1 MEKENILSEL
11 RKNIQEDKFIKIVF
25 SDRQNGEFNKI
36 IIKSLSL
43 KNGKNIQI
51 ESFKDNKAFH
61 KNIELDHFQE
71 IEDIL
76 KGYMENF
83 KQILLQIENLDISFI
98 KKKESFTKKINKNNL
113 IKNYIE
119 HNKKKQY
126 ILNEGDKIDF
136 LIELGL
142 MSTEGKILKSS
153 YNKFRQ
159 INKYLEFID
168 DVIEELKS
176 KKLIDNHI
184 NVLDFGCG
192 KSYLTFALY
201 YYLKHYRK
209 DLSFS
214 IVGLDLKKDVI
225 EFCNKLAQKLNYEN
239 LEFLNGNIK
248 DYDRAKEVDLV
259 FSLHACNNATDYSLE
274 KALSLNAKA
283 ILAVPCCHHEFFEK
297 IQKNKNSEFYNTL
310 KIMVD
315 NGVVL
320 DKFATLATDSFRSS
334 EFYNTLKIMVDNGVV
349 LDKFATLATDSFR
362 SLALELCGYKTKMI
376 EFIDMEHTPKNILI
390 KAIKSKPSNLK
401 EKLKEYN
408 KLKEFLGI
416 QPLLEELTKKY
427 FLIDTNTEIPYN

>member
-61 KNIELDHFQE
+61 KNIELDNFQE

-98 KKKESFTKKINKNNL
+98 KKKESFTKKENKNNL

-192 KSYLTFALY
+192 KSYLTFAL
-201 YYLKHYRK
+201 
-209 DLSFS
+209 
-214 IVGLDLKKDVI
+214 
-225 EFCNKLAQKLNYEN
+225 
-239 LEFLNGNIK
+239 
-248 DYDRAKEVDLV
+248 
-259 FSLHACNNATDYSLE
+259 
-274 KALSLNAKA
+274 
-283 ILAVPCCHHEFFEK
+283 
-297 IQKNKNSEFYNTL
+297 
-310 KIMVD
+310 
-315 NGVVL
+315 
-320 DKFATLATDSFRSS
+320 
-334 EFYNTLKIMVDNGVV
+334 
-349 LDKFATLATDSFR
+349 
-362 SLALELCGYKTKMI
+362 
-376 EFIDMEHTPKNILI
+376 
-390 KAIKSKPSNLK
+390 
-401 EKLKEYN
+401 
-408 KLKEFLGI
+408 
-416 QPLLEELTKKY
+416 
-427 FLIDTNTEIPYN
+427 

>member
-1 MEKENILSEL
+1 MK
-11 RKNIQEDKFIKIVF
+11 KNIQEDKLIKIVF
-25 SDRQNGEFNKI
+25 SDRQSEDFNKV
-36 IIKSLSL
+36 IIKPIIL
-43 KNGKNIQI
+43 KSTRNIQI

-61 KNIELDHFQE
+61 KNIDLNNLQEL
-71 IEDIL
+71 EDSL
-76 KGYMENF
+76 KEYIDNF
-83 KQILLQIENLDISFI
+83 KQILLQIEGSDISFI
-98 KKKESFTKKINKNNL
+98 RKKESFSKKEKESNL
-113 IKNYIE
+113 IKTSNE

-142 MSTEGKILKSS
+142 MSVEGKILKSS
-153 YNKFRQ
+153 FNKFKQ

-168 DVIEELKS
+168 DVIEELKA
-176 KKLIDNHI
+176 KKLITNHI

-201 YYLKHYRK
+201 YYLKNYRK
-209 DLSFS
+209 DLTFS

-225 EFCNKLAQKLNYEN
+225 AFCNKLAKKLNYEN

-248 DYDRAKEVDLV
+248 DYDKSKEVDLV

-274 KALSLNAKA
+274 KALSLDAKA

-310 KIMVD
+310 KIM
-315 NGVVL
+315 
-320 DKFATLATDSFRSS
+320 A
-334 EFYNTLKIMVDNGVV
+334 DNGVV

-362 SLALELCGYKTKMI
+362 SLSLELCGYKTKMI

-390 KAIKSKPSNLK
+390 KAIKSKSSNLK
-401 EKLKEYN
+401 EKLVEYN

-416 QPLLEELTKKY
+416 KPLLEDLIKKY

>member
-1 MEKENILSEL
+1 MEKENILFESI
-11 RKNIQEDKFIKIVF
+11 KNIQEDKLIKIVF
-25 SDRQNGEFNKI
+25 SDRKSGDFKKV
-36 IIKSLSL
+36 IIKPIIL
-43 KNGKNIQI
+43 KSVKNIQI

-61 KNIELDHFQE
+61 KNIDLNNLKEL
-71 IEDIL
+71 EDNL
-76 KGYMENF
+76 KEYIDNF
-83 KQILLQIENLDISFI
+83 KQILLQIEGSDISFI
-98 KKKESFTKKINKNNL
+98 RKKENFSRKEKESNL
-113 IKNYIE
+113 IKTSNE

-142 MSTEGKILKSS
+142 MSIEGKILKSS
-153 YNKFRQ
+153 YNKFKQ

-168 DVIEELKS
+168 DVIEELKV
-176 KKLIDNHI
+176 KKLITDHI

-201 YYLKHYRK
+201 YYLKNYRE
-209 DLSFS
+209 DLTFS

-225 EFCNKLAQKLNYEN
+225 EFCNKLDKLAKKLNYEN

-248 DYDRAKEVDLV
+248 DYDKSKEVDLV

-274 KALSLNAKA
+274 KALSLDAKA

-310 KIMVD
+310 KIM
-315 NGVVL
+315 
-320 DKFATLATDSFRSS
+320 A
-334 EFYNTLKIMVDNGVV
+334 DNGVV

-362 SLALELCGYKTKMI
+362 SLSLELCGYKTKMI

-390 KAIKSKPSNLK
+390 RAIKSKSSNLK
-401 EKLKEYN
+401 EKLVEYN

-416 QPLLEELTKKY
+416 KPLLEDLIKKY

>member
-36 IIKSLSL
+36 IMKPIFL
-43 KNGKNIQI
+43 KTCKNIQI

-61 KNIELDHFQE
+61 KNIKLNNFQE
-71 IEDIL
+71 IENVL
-76 KGYMENF
+76 KEYIENF
-83 KQILLQIENLDISFI
+83 KQILLQVENFDVSFI
-98 KKKESFTKKINKNNL
+98 RKKESFIKRENKNNL
-113 IKNYIE
+113 IKNSNE

-142 MSTEGKILKSS
+142 MSAEGKILKSS
-153 YNKFRQ
+153 YNKFKQ

-184 NVLDFGCG
+184 NILDFGCG

-248 DYDRAKEVDLV
+248 DYDKSKEVDLV

-274 KALSLNAKA
+274 KALSLSAKA

-297 IQKNKNSEFYNTL
+297 IQKSKNSDFYNTL
-310 KIMVD
+310 KIM
-315 NGVVL
+315 L
-320 DKFATLATDSFRSS
+320 
-334 EFYNTLKIMVDNGVV
+334 DNGVV

-362 SLALELCGYKTKMI
+362 SLTLELCGYKTKMI
-376 EFIDMEHTPKNILI
+376 EFIDTEHTPKNILI
-390 KAIKSKPSNLK
+390 RAIKSKSSNLR

-408 KLKEFLGI
+408 RLKEFLGI
-416 QPLLEELTKKY
+416 QPLLEDLTKKY

>member
-1 MEKENILSEL
+1 MEKENILFEL
-11 RKNIQEDKFIKIVF
+11 KKNIQEDKLIKIVF
-25 SDRQNGEFNKI
+25 SNKQSGDFNKV
-36 IIKSLSL
+36 IIKPIIL
-43 KNGKNIQI
+43 KSTRNIQI

-61 KNIELDHFQE
+61 KNVDLNNLPELE
-71 IEDIL
+71 NIL
-76 KGYMENF
+76 KEYIENF
-83 KQILLQIENLDISFI
+83 KQILLQIEGSDISFI
-98 KKKESFTKKINKNNL
+98 RKKESFSRKEKQSNL
-113 IKNYIE
+113 VKTSNE

-142 MSTEGKILKSS
+142 MSVEGKILKSS
-153 YNKFRQ
+153 FNKFKQ

-168 DVIEELKS
+168 DVIEELKA
-176 KKLIDNHI
+176 KKLITNHI

-201 YYLKHYRK
+201 YYLKNYRK
-209 DLSFS
+209 DLTFS

-225 EFCNKLAQKLNYEN
+225 EFCNKLAKKLNYEN

-248 DYDRAKEVDLV
+248 DYDKSKEVDLV

-274 KALSLNAKA
+274 KALSLDAKA

-310 KIMVD
+310 KIM
-315 NGVVL
+315 
-320 DKFATLATDSFRSS
+320 A
-334 EFYNTLKIMVDNGVV
+334 DNGVV

-362 SLALELCGYKTKMI
+362 SLSLELCGYKTKMI

-390 KAIKSKPSNLK
+390 KAIKSKSSNLK
-401 EKLKEYN
+401 EKLVEYN

-416 QPLLEELTKKY
+416 KPLLEDLIKKY

>member
-1 MEKENILSEL
+1 MEKENVLFEL
-11 RKNIQEDKFIKIVF
+11 IKNIQEDKLIKIVF
-25 SDRQNGEFNKI
+25 SDRQSGDFNKV
-36 IIKSLSL
+36 IIKPIIL
-43 KNGKNIQI
+43 KSTKNIQI

-61 KNIELDHFQE
+61 KNIDLNNLQEL
-71 IEDIL
+71 EDSL
-76 KGYMENF
+76 KEYIDNF
-83 KQILLQIENLDISFI
+83 KQILLQIEGSDISFI
-98 KKKESFTKKINKNNL
+98 RKKESFSRKEKESNL
-113 IKNYIE
+113 IKTSNE

-142 MSTEGKILKSS
+142 MSVEGKILKSS
-153 YNKFRQ
+153 FNKFKQ

-168 DVIEELKS
+168 DVIEELKA
-176 KKLIDNHI
+176 KKLITNHI

-201 YYLKHYRK
+201 YYLKNYRK
-209 DLSFS
+209 DLTFS

-225 EFCNKLAQKLNYEN
+225 EFCNKLAKKLNYEN

-248 DYDRAKEVDLV
+248 DYDKSKEVDLV

-274 KALSLNAKA
+274 KALSLDAKA

-310 KIMVD
+310 KIM
-315 NGVVL
+315 
-320 DKFATLATDSFRSS
+320 A
-334 EFYNTLKIMVDNGVV
+334 DNGVV

-362 SLALELCGYKTKMI
+362 SLSLELCGYKTKMI

-390 KAIKSKPSNLK
+390 KAIKSKSSNLK
-401 EKLKEYN
+401 EKLVEYN

-416 QPLLEELTKKY
+416 KPLLEDLIKKY

>member
-1 MEKENILSEL
+1 MEKENVLFEL
-11 RKNIQEDKFIKIVF
+11 KKNIQEDKLIKIVF
-25 SDRQNGEFNKI
+25 SDRQSGDFNKV
-36 IIKSLSL
+36 IIKPIIL
-43 KNGKNIQI
+43 KSTKNIQI

-61 KNIELDHFQE
+61 KNIDLNNLKEL
-71 IEDIL
+71 EDNL
-76 KGYMENF
+76 KEYIDNF
-83 KQILLQIENLDISFI
+83 KQILLQIEGSDISFI
-98 KKKESFTKKINKNNL
+98 RKKENFSRKEKESNL
-113 IKNYIE
+113 IKTSNE

-142 MSTEGKILKSS
+142 MSIEGKILKSS
-153 YNKFRQ
+153 YNKFKQ

-168 DVIEELKS
+168 DVIEELKV
-176 KKLIDNHI
+176 KKLITDHI

-201 YYLKHYRK
+201 YYLKNYRK
-209 DLSFS
+209 DLTFS

-225 EFCNKLAQKLNYEN
+225 AFCNKLAKKLNYEN

-248 DYDRAKEVDLV
+248 DYDKSKEVDLV

-274 KALSLNAKA
+274 KALSLDAKA

-310 KIMVD
+310 KIM
-315 NGVVL
+315 
-320 DKFATLATDSFRSS
+320 A
-334 EFYNTLKIMVDNGVV
+334 DNGVV

-362 SLALELCGYKTKMI
+362 SLSLELCGYKTKMI

-390 KAIKSKPSNLK
+390 KAIKSKSSNLK
-401 EKLKEYN
+401 EKLTEYN

-416 QPLLEELTKKY
+416 KPLLEDLIKKY
-427 FLIDTNTEIPYN
+427 FSIDTNTEIPYN

>member
-1 MEKENILSEL
+1 MEKENVLFEL
-11 RKNIQEDKFIKIVF
+11 KKNIQEDKLIKIVF
-25 SDRQNGEFNKI
+25 SDRQSGDFNKV
-36 IIKSLSL
+36 IIKPIIL
-43 KNGKNIQI
+43 KSTKNIQI

-61 KNIELDHFQE
+61 KNIDLNNLKEL
-71 IEDIL
+71 EDNL
-76 KGYMENF
+76 KEYIDNF
-83 KQILLQIENLDISFI
+83 KQILLQIEGSDISFI
-98 KKKESFTKKINKNNL
+98 RKKENFSRKEKESNL
-113 IKNYIE
+113 IKTSNE

-142 MSTEGKILKSS
+142 MSIEGKILKSS
-153 YNKFRQ
+153 YNKFKQ

-168 DVIEELKS
+168 DVIEELKA
-176 KKLIDNHI
+176 KKLITDHI

-201 YYLKHYRK
+201 YYLKNYRK
-209 DLSFS
+209 DLTFS

-225 EFCNKLAQKLNYEN
+225 EFCNKLAKKLNYEN

-248 DYDRAKEVDLV
+248 DYDKSKEVDLV

-274 KALSLNAKA
+274 KALSLDAKA

-310 KIMVD
+310 KIM
-315 NGVVL
+315 
-320 DKFATLATDSFRSS
+320 A
-334 EFYNTLKIMVDNGVV
+334 DNGVV

-362 SLALELCGYKTKMI
+362 SLSLELCGYKTKMI

-390 KAIKSKPSNLK
+390 KAIKSKSSNLK
-401 EKLKEYN
+401 EKLVEYN

-416 QPLLEELTKKY
+416 KPLLEDLIKKY

>member
-1 MEKENILSEL
+1 MEKENVLFEL
-11 RKNIQEDKFIKIVF
+11 KKNIQEDKLIKIVF
-25 SDRQNGEFNKI
+25 SDRKSGDFNKV
-36 IIKSLSL
+36 IIKPIIL
-43 KNGKNIQI
+43 KSTKNIQI

-61 KNIELDHFQE
+61 KNIDLNNLQEL
-71 IEDIL
+71 EDSL
-76 KGYMENF
+76 KEYIDNF
-83 KQILLQIENLDISFI
+83 KQILLQIEGSDISFI
-98 KKKESFTKKINKNNL
+98 RKKESFSRKEKESNL
-113 IKNYIE
+113 IKTSNE

-142 MSTEGKILKSS
+142 MSVEGKILKSS
-153 YNKFRQ
+153 FNKFKQ

-168 DVIEELKS
+168 DVIKELKA
-176 KKLIDNHI
+176 KKLITSHI

-201 YYLKHYRK
+201 YYLK
-209 DLSFS
+209 DLTFS

-225 EFCNKLAQKLNYEN
+225 EFCNKLAKKLNYEN

-248 DYDRAKEVDLV
+248 DYDKSKEVDLV

-274 KALSLNAKA
+274 KALSLDAKA

-310 KIMVD
+310 KIM
-315 NGVVL
+315 
-320 DKFATLATDSFRSS
+320 A
-334 EFYNTLKIMVDNGVV
+334 DNGVV

-362 SLALELCGYKTKMI
+362 SLSLELCGYKTKMI

-390 KAIKSKPSNLK
+390 KAIKSKSSNLK
-401 EKLKEYN
+401 EKLVEYN

-416 QPLLEELTKKY
+416 KPLLEDLIKKY

>member
-1 MEKENILSEL
+1 MEKENILFESI
-11 RKNIQEDKFIKIVF
+11 KNIQEDKLIKIVF
-25 SDRQNGEFNKI
+25 SDRKSGDFNKV
-36 IIKSLSL
+36 IIKPIIL
-43 KNGKNIQI
+43 KSVKNIQI

-61 KNIELDHFQE
+61 KNIDLNNLKEL
-71 IEDIL
+71 EDNL
-76 KGYMENF
+76 KEYIDNF
-83 KQILLQIENLDISFI
+83 KQILLQIEGSDISFI
-98 KKKESFTKKINKNNL
+98 RKKENFSRKEKESNL
-113 IKNYIE
+113 IKTSNE

-142 MSTEGKILKSS
+142 MSVEGKILKSS
-153 YNKFRQ
+153 YNKFKQ

-168 DVIEELKS
+168 DVIEELKA
-176 KKLIDNHI
+176 KKLITNHI

-201 YYLKHYRK
+201 YYLKNYRK
-209 DLSFS
+209 DLTFS

-225 EFCNKLAQKLNYEN
+225 EFCNKLAKKLNYEN

-248 DYDRAKEVDLV
+248 DYDKSKEVDLV

-274 KALSLNAKA
+274 KALSLDAKA

-310 KIMVD
+310 KIM
-315 NGVVL
+315 
-320 DKFATLATDSFRSS
+320 A
-334 EFYNTLKIMVDNGVV
+334 DNGVV

-362 SLALELCGYKTKMI
+362 SLSLELCGYKTKMI

-390 KAIKSKPSNLK
+390 KAIKSKSSNLK
-401 EKLKEYN
+401 EKLVEYN

-416 QPLLEELTKKY
+416 KPLLEDLIKKY

>member
-98 KKKESFTKKINKNNL
+98 KKKESFTKKENKNNL

-159 INKYLEFID
+159 INRYLEFID

-176 KKLIDNHI
+176 KKLINNHI

-225 EFCNKLAQKLNYEN
+225 EFYNKLAQKLNYEN

-310 KIMVD
+310 KIMAD

-320 DKFATLATDSFRSS
+320 DKFAS
-334 EFYNTLKIMVDNGVV
+334 
-349 LDKFATLATDSFR
+349 LATDSFR

>member
-1 MEKENILSEL
+1 MEKENVLFEL
-11 RKNIQEDKFIKIVF
+11 KKNIQEDKLIKIVF
-25 SDRQNGEFNKI
+25 SDRQSGDFNKV
-36 IIKSLSL
+36 IIKPIIL
-43 KNGKNIQI
+43 KSTKNIQI

-61 KNIELDHFQE
+61 KNIDLNNLQEL
-71 IEDIL
+71 EDNL
-76 KGYMENF
+76 KEYIDNF
-83 KQILLQIENLDISFI
+83 KQILLQIEGSDISFI
-98 KKKESFTKKINKNNL
+98 RKKENFSRKEKESNL
-113 IKNYIE
+113 IKTSNE

-142 MSTEGKILKSS
+142 MSVEGKILKSS
-153 YNKFRQ
+153 FNKFKQ

-168 DVIEELKS
+168 DVIEELKA
-176 KKLIDNHI
+176 KKLITNHI

-201 YYLKHYRK
+201 YYLKNYRK
-209 DLSFS
+209 DLTFS

-225 EFCNKLAQKLNYEN
+225 EFCNKLAKKLNYEN

-248 DYDRAKEVDLV
+248 DYNKSKEVDLV

-274 KALSLNAKA
+274 KALSLDAKA

-310 KIMVD
+310 KIM
-315 NGVVL
+315 
-320 DKFATLATDSFRSS
+320 A
-334 EFYNTLKIMVDNGVV
+334 DNGVV

-362 SLALELCGYKTKMI
+362 SLSLELCGYKTKMI

-390 KAIKSKPSNLK
+390 KAIKSKSSNLK
-401 EKLKEYN
+401 EKLVEYN

-416 QPLLEELTKKY
+416 KPLLEDLIKKY

>member
-1 MEKENILSEL
+1 MEKENILFEL
-11 RKNIQEDKFIKIVF
+11 IKNIQDDKLIKIVF
-25 SDRQNGEFNKI
+25 SDRKSGDFNKV
-36 IIKSLSL
+36 IIKPIIL
-43 KNGKNIQI
+43 KSTKNIQI
-51 ESFKDNKAFH
+51 ESFRDNKAFH
-61 KNIELDHFQE
+61 KNIDLNNLQELE
-71 IEDIL
+71 YNL
-76 KGYMENF
+76 KEYIDNF
-83 KQILLQIENLDISFI
+83 KQILLQIEGTDISFI
-98 KKKESFTKKINKNNL
+98 RKKENFSRKEKESNL
-113 IKNYIE
+113 IKTSNE

-142 MSTEGKILKSS
+142 MSVEGKILKSS
-153 YNKFRQ
+153 FNKFKQ

-168 DVIEELKS
+168 DVIEELKA
-176 KKLIDNHI
+176 KKLITNHI

-201 YYLKHYRK
+201 YYLKNYRK
-209 DLSFS
+209 DLTFS

-225 EFCNKLAQKLNYEN
+225 EFCNKLAKKLNYEN

-248 DYDRAKEVDLV
+248 DYDKSKEVDLV

-274 KALSLNAKA
+274 KALSLDAKA

-310 KIMVD
+310 KIM
-315 NGVVL
+315 
-320 DKFATLATDSFRSS
+320 A
-334 EFYNTLKIMVDNGVV
+334 DNGVV

-362 SLALELCGYKTKMI
+362 SLSLELCGYKTKMI

-390 KAIKSKPSNLK
+390 KAIKSKSSNLK
-401 EKLKEYN
+401 EKLTEYN

-416 QPLLEELTKKY
+416 KPLLEDLIKKY

>member
-1 MEKENILSEL
+1 MQKDNILFEL
-11 RKNIQEDKFIKIVF
+11 IEDIQKDKFIKIVF
-25 SDRQNGEFNKI
+25 SDRQNGNFSKI
-36 IIKSLSL
+36 IIKPLSL
-43 KNGKNIQI
+43 KTGKNIQI

-61 KNIELDHFQE
+61 KNIELNNLQE
-71 IEDIL
+71 IENTL
-76 KGYMENF
+76 KEYIENF
-83 KQILLQIENLDISFI
+83 KQILLQIENLDISFM
-98 KKKESFTKKINKNNL
+98 KKKERFIKKENKNNL
-113 IKNYIE
+113 IKNSNE

-142 MSTEGKILKSS
+142 MSAEGKILKSS
-153 YNKFRQ
+153 YNKFKQ

-184 NVLDFGCG
+184 NILDFGYG

-248 DYDRAKEVDLV
+248 DYDKSKEVDLV

-274 KALSLNAKA
+274 KALSLSAKA

-297 IQKNKNSEFYNTL
+297 IQKSKNSDFYNTL
-310 KIMVD
+310 KIM
-315 NGVVL
+315 L
-320 DKFATLATDSFRSS
+320 
-334 EFYNTLKIMVDNGVV
+334 DNGVV

-362 SLALELCGYKTKMI
+362 SLTLELCGYKTKMI
-376 EFIDMEHTPKNILI
+376 EFIDTEHTPKNILI
-390 KAIKSKPSNLK
+390 RAIKSKSSNLR

-408 KLKEFLGI
+408 RLKEFLGI
-416 QPLLEELTKKY
+416 QPLLEDLTKKY

>member
-1 MEKENILSEL
+1 MEKENILFESI
-11 RKNIQEDKFIKIVF
+11 KNIQEDKLIKIVF
-25 SDRQNGEFNKI
+25 SDRKSGDFNKV
-36 IIKSLSL
+36 IIKPIIL
-43 KNGKNIQI
+43 KSVKNIQI

-61 KNIELDHFQE
+61 KNIDLNNLKEL
-71 IEDIL
+71 EDNL
-76 KGYMENF
+76 KEYIDNF
-83 KQILLQIENLDISFI
+83 KQILLQIEGSDISFI
-98 KKKESFTKKINKNNL
+98 RKKENFSRKEKESNL
-113 IKNYIE
+113 IKTSNE

-142 MSTEGKILKSS
+142 MSIEGKILKSS
-153 YNKFRQ
+153 YNKFKQ

-168 DVIEELKS
+168 DVIEELKA
-176 KKLIDNHI
+176 KKLITDHI
-184 NVLDFGCG
+184 NVLDFGCE

-201 YYLKHYRK
+201 YYLKNYRK
-209 DLSFS
+209 DLTFS

-225 EFCNKLAQKLNYEN
+225 EFCNKLAKKLNYEN

-248 DYDRAKEVDLV
+248 DYDKSKEVDLV

-274 KALSLNAKA
+274 KALSLDAKA

-297 IQKNKNSEFYNTL
+297 VQKNKNSEFYNTL
-310 KIMVD
+310 KIM
-315 NGVVL
+315 
-320 DKFATLATDSFRSS
+320 A
-334 EFYNTLKIMVDNGVV
+334 DNGVV

-362 SLALELCGYKTKMI
+362 SLSLELCGYKTKMI

-390 KAIKSKPSNLK
+390 RAIKSKSSNLK
-401 EKLKEYN
+401 EKLVEYN

-416 QPLLEELTKKY
+416 KPLLEDLIKKY

>member
-1 MEKENILSEL
+1 MEKENILFEL
-11 RKNIQEDKFIKIVF
+11 KKNIQEDKLIKIVF
-25 SDRQNGEFNKI
+25 SDRKSGDFNKV
-36 IIKSLSL
+36 IIKPIIL
-43 KNGKNIQI
+43 KSARNIQI

-61 KNIELDHFQE
+61 KNIDLNNLQELE
-71 IEDIL
+71 YNL
-76 KGYMENF
+76 KEYIDNF
-83 KQILLQIENLDISFI
+83 KQILLQIEGSDISFI
-98 KKKESFTKKINKNNL
+98 RKKENFSRKEKKSNL
-113 IKNYIE
+113 IKTSNE

-142 MSTEGKILKSS
+142 MSIEGKILKSS
-153 YNKFRQ
+153 YNKFKQ

-168 DVIEELKS
+168 DVIEELKA
-176 KKLIDNHI
+176 KKLITNHI

-201 YYLKHYRK
+201 YYLKNYRK
-209 DLSFS
+209 DLTFS

-225 EFCNKLAQKLNYEN
+225 EFCNKLAKKLNYEN

-248 DYDRAKEVDLV
+248 DYDKSKEVDLV

-274 KALSLNAKA
+274 KALSLDAKA

-310 KIMVD
+310 KIM
-315 NGVVL
+315 
-320 DKFATLATDSFRSS
+320 A
-334 EFYNTLKIMVDNGVV
+334 DNGVV

-362 SLALELCGYKTKMI
+362 SLSLELCGYKTKMI

-390 KAIKSKPSNLK
+390 KAIKSKSSNLK
-401 EKLKEYN
+401 EKLVEYN

-416 QPLLEELTKKY
+416 KPLLEDLIKKY
-427 FLIDTNTEIPYN
+427 FSIDTNTEIPYN

>member
-1 MEKENILSEL
+1 MEKENILFEL
-11 RKNIQEDKFIKIVF
+11 KKNIQEDKLIKIVF
-25 SDRQNGEFNKI
+25 SDRKSGDFNKV
-36 IIKSLSL
+36 IIKPIIL
-43 KNGKNIQI
+43 KSTKNIQI

-61 KNIELDHFQE
+61 KNIDLNNLQELE
-71 IEDIL
+71 NIL
-76 KGYMENF
+76 KEYIENF
-83 KQILLQIENLDISFI
+83 KQILLQIEGSDISFI
-98 KKKESFTKKINKNNL
+98 RKKESFSKKEKESNL
-113 IKNYIE
+113 VKSSNE

-142 MSTEGKILKSS
+142 MSVEGKILKSS
-153 YNKFRQ
+153 YNKFKQ

-168 DVIEELKS
+168 DVIEELKA
-176 KKLIDNHI
+176 KKLITNHI

-201 YYLKHYRK
+201 YYLKNYRK
-209 DLSFS
+209 DLTFS

-225 EFCNKLAQKLNYEN
+225 EFCNKLAKKLNYEN

-248 DYDRAKEVDLV
+248 DYDKSKEVDLV

-274 KALSLNAKA
+274 KALSLDAKA

-310 KIMVD
+310 KIM
-315 NGVVL
+315 
-320 DKFATLATDSFRSS
+320 A
-334 EFYNTLKIMVDNGVV
+334 DNGVV

-362 SLALELCGYKTKMI
+362 SLSLELCGYKTKMI

-390 KAIKSKPSNLK
+390 KAIKSKSSNLK
-401 EKLKEYN
+401 EKLVEYN

-416 QPLLEELTKKY
+416 KPLLEDLIKKY

>member
-61 KNIELDHFQE
+61 KNIELDNFQE

-98 KKKESFTKKINKNNL
+98 KKKESFTKKENKNNL

-142 MSTEGKILKSS
+142 MSTEGKILKS
-153 YNKFRQ
+153 
-159 INKYLEFID
+159 
-168 DVIEELKS
+168 

-201 YYLKHYRK
+201 YYLKNYRK

-297 IQKNKNSEFYNTL
+297 IQKNKDSKFYNNL
-310 KIMVD
+310 KIMAD
-315 NGVVL
+315 NGIVL
-320 DKFATLATDSFRSS
+320 DKFAS
-334 EFYNTLKIMVDNGVV
+334 
-349 LDKFATLATDSFR
+349 LATDSFR
-362 SLALELCGYKTKMI
+362 SLILELCGYKTKMI

-390 KAIKSKPSNLK
+390 RAIKSKSSNLK

-408 KLKEFLGI
+408 RLKEFLGI
-416 QPLLEELTKKY
+416 QPLLEDLAKKY

>member
-1 MEKENILSEL
+1 MEKENVLFEL
-11 RKNIQEDKFIKIVF
+11 KKNIQEDKLIKIVF
-25 SDRQNGEFNKI
+25 SDRKSGDFNKV
-36 IIKSLSL
+36 IIKPIIL
-43 KNGKNIQI
+43 KSAKNIQI

-61 KNIELDHFQE
+61 KNIDLNNLQEL
-71 IEDIL
+71 EDNL
-76 KGYMENF
+76 KEYIDNF
-83 KQILLQIENLDISFI
+83 KQILLQIEGSDISFI
-98 KKKESFTKKINKNNL
+98 RKKENFSRKEKDSNL
-113 IKNYIE
+113 IKTSNE

-142 MSTEGKILKSS
+142 MSVEGKILKSS
-153 YNKFRQ
+153 FNKFKQ

-168 DVIEELKS
+168 DVIEELKA
-176 KKLIDNHI
+176 KKLITNHI

-201 YYLKHYRK
+201 YYLKNYRK
-209 DLSFS
+209 DLTFS

-225 EFCNKLAQKLNYEN
+225 EFCNKLAKKLNYEN

-248 DYDRAKEVDLV
+248 DYNKSKEVDLV

-274 KALSLNAKA
+274 KALSLDAKA

-297 IQKNKNSEFYNTL
+297 IQKNKNSEFCNTL
-310 KIMVD
+310 KIM
-315 NGVVL
+315 
-320 DKFATLATDSFRSS
+320 A
-334 EFYNTLKIMVDNGVV
+334 DNGVV

-362 SLALELCGYKTKMI
+362 SLSLELCGYKTKMI

-390 KAIKSKPSNLK
+390 KAIKSKSSNLK
-401 EKLKEYN
+401 EKLVEYN

-416 QPLLEELTKKY
+416 KPLLEDLIKKY
-427 FLIDTNTEIPYN
+427 FSIDTNTEIPYN

>member
-1 MEKENILSEL
+1 MEKENILFEL
-11 RKNIQEDKFIKIVF
+11 IKNIQDDKLIKIVF
-25 SDRQNGEFNKI
+25 SDRKSGDFNKV
-36 IIKSLSL
+36 IIKPIIL
-43 KNGKNIQI
+43 KSAKNIQI

-61 KNIELDHFQE
+61 KNIDLNNLQEL
-71 IEDIL
+71 EDNL
-76 KGYMENF
+76 KEYIDNF
-83 KQILLQIENLDISFI
+83 KQILLQIEGSDISFI
-98 KKKESFTKKINKNNL
+98 RKKENFSRKEKESNL
-113 IKNYIE
+113 IKTSNE

-142 MSTEGKILKSS
+142 MSIEGKILKSS
-153 YNKFRQ
+153 YNKFKQ

-168 DVIEELKS
+168 DVIEELKA
-176 KKLIDNHI
+176 KKLITDHI

-201 YYLKHYRK
+201 YYLKNYRK
-209 DLSFS
+209 DLTFS

-225 EFCNKLAQKLNYEN
+225 EFCNKLAKKLNYEN

-248 DYDRAKEVDLV
+248 DYDKSKEVDLV

-274 KALSLNAKA
+274 KALSLDAKA

-310 KIMVD
+310 KIM
-315 NGVVL
+315 
-320 DKFATLATDSFRSS
+320 A
-334 EFYNTLKIMVDNGVV
+334 DNGVV

-362 SLALELCGYKTKMI
+362 SLSLELCGYKTKMI

-390 KAIKSKPSNLK
+390 KAIKSKSSNLK
-401 EKLKEYN
+401 EKLVEYN

-416 QPLLEELTKKY
+416 KPLLEDLIKKY
-427 FLIDTNTEIPYN
+427 FLIDTNIEIPYN

>member
-1 MEKENILSEL
+1 MEKENILFESI
-11 RKNIQEDKFIKIVF
+11 KNIQEDKLIKIVF
-25 SDRQNGEFNKI
+25 SDRKSGDFNKV
-36 IIKSLSL
+36 IIKPIIL
-43 KNGKNIQI
+43 KSVKNIQI

-61 KNIELDHFQE
+61 KNIDLNNLKEL
-71 IEDIL
+71 EDNL
-76 KGYMENF
+76 KEYIDNF
-83 KQILLQIENLDISFI
+83 KQILLQIEGSDISFI
-98 KKKESFTKKINKNNL
+98 RKKENFSRKEKESNL
-113 IKNYIE
+113 IKTSNE

-142 MSTEGKILKSS
+142 MSIEGKILKSS
-153 YNKFRQ
+153 YNKFKQ

-168 DVIEELKS
+168 DVIEELKA
-176 KKLIDNHI
+176 KKLITNHI

-201 YYLKHYRK
+201 YYLKNYRK
-209 DLSFS
+209 DLTFS

-225 EFCNKLAQKLNYEN
+225 EFCNKLAKKLNYEN

-248 DYDRAKEVDLV
+248 DYDKSKEVDLV

-274 KALSLNAKA
+274 KALSLDAKA

-310 KIMVD
+310 KIM
-315 NGVVL
+315 
-320 DKFATLATDSFRSS
+320 A
-334 EFYNTLKIMVDNGVV
+334 DNGVV

-362 SLALELCGYKTKMI
+362 SLSLELCGYKTKMI

-390 KAIKSKPSNLK
+390 KAIKSKSSNLK
-401 EKLKEYN
+401 EKLTEYN

-416 QPLLEELTKKY
+416 KPLLEDLIKKY
-427 FLIDTNTEIPYN
+427 FSIDTNTEIPYN

>member
-1 MEKENILSEL
+1 MEKENILFEL
-11 RKNIQEDKFIKIVF
+11 IENIKDDKFIKIVF
-25 SDRQNGEFNKI
+25 SDKQNGDFNKI
-36 IIKSLSL
+36 IIKPLFL
-43 KNGKNIQI
+43 KSEKNIQI
-51 ESFKDNKAFH
+51 ESFKENKAFH
-61 KNIELDHFQE
+61 KNIELNNIQE
-71 IEDIL
+71 IEAIL
-76 KGYMENF
+76 KEYIENF
-83 KQILLQIENLDISFI
+83 KQILLQIENLDIAFI
-98 KKKESFTKKINKNNL
+98 KKKETFVKRENKNNL
-113 IKNYIE
+113 IKNSNE

-142 MSTEGKILKSS
+142 MSVEGKILKSS
-153 YNKFRQ
+153 YNKFKQ

-168 DVIEELKS
+168 DTIEELKT
-176 KKLIDNHI
+176 KKLTDKHI
-184 NVLDFGCG
+184 NILDFGCG

-201 YYLKHYRK
+201 YYLKNYRK

-214 IVGLDLKKDVI
+214 IIVGLDLKKDVI
-225 EFCNKLAQKLNYEN
+225 VFCNKLAQKLNYNN
-239 LEFLNGNIK
+239 LKFLNGNIK

-297 IQKNKNSEFYNTL
+297 IQKNKNSNFYNTL
-310 KIMVD
+310 KIM
-315 NGVVL
+315 
-320 DKFATLATDSFRSS
+320 A
-334 EFYNTLKIMVDNGVV
+334 DNGVV

-362 SLALELCGYKTKMI
+362 SLTLELCGYKTKMI
-376 EFIDMEHTPKNILI
+376 EFIDTEHTPKNILI
-390 KAIKSKPSNLK
+390 KAIKSKSSNLK

-416 QPLLEELTKKY
+416 HPLLEDLTKKF

>member
-1 MEKENILSEL
+1 MEKENILFEL
-11 RKNIQEDKFIKIVF
+11 IKNIQEDKLIKIVF
-25 SDRQNGEFNKI
+25 SDRKSGDFNKV
-36 IIKSLSL
+36 IIKPIIL
-43 KNGKNIQI
+43 KSTKNIQI

-61 KNIELDHFQE
+61 KNIDLNNLQELE
-71 IEDIL
+71 NIL
-76 KGYMENF
+76 KEYIENF
-83 KQILLQIENLDISFI
+83 KQILLQIEGADISFI
-98 KKKESFTKKINKNNL
+98 RKKESFSRKEKESNL
-113 IKNYIE
+113 VKSSNE

-142 MSTEGKILKSS
+142 MSVEGKILKSS
-153 YNKFRQ
+153 YNKFKQ

-168 DVIEELKS
+168 DVIEELKA
-176 KKLIDNHI
+176 KKLITNHI

-201 YYLKHYRK
+201 YYLKNYRK
-209 DLSFS
+209 DLTFS

-225 EFCNKLAQKLNYEN
+225 EFCNKLAKKLNYEN

-248 DYDRAKEVDLV
+248 DYDKSKEVDLV

-274 KALSLNAKA
+274 KALSLDAKA

-297 IQKNKNSEFYNTL
+297 IQKNKNSEFHNTL
-310 KIMVD
+310 KIM
-315 NGVVL
+315 
-320 DKFATLATDSFRSS
+320 A
-334 EFYNTLKIMVDNGVV
+334 DNGVV

-362 SLALELCGYKTKMI
+362 SLSLELCGYKTKMI

-390 KAIKSKPSNLK
+390 KAIKSKSSNLK
-401 EKLKEYN
+401 EKLVEYN

-416 QPLLEELTKKY
+416 KPLLEDLIKKY

>member
-43 KNGKNIQI
+43 KNGKDIQI

-98 KKKESFTKKINKNNL
+98 KKKESFTKKENKNNL

-176 KKLIDNHI
+176 KKLINSHI
-184 NVLDFGCG
+184 NILDFGCG

-201 YYLKHYRK
+201 YYLKNYRK

-225 EFCNKLAQKLNYEN
+225 EFCNKLAQKLDYRN

-310 KIMVD
+310 KIMAD

-320 DKFATLATDSFRSS
+320 DKFAS
-334 EFYNTLKIMVDNGVV
+334 
-349 LDKFATLATDSFR
+349 LATDSFR

-390 KAIKSKPSNLK
+390 KAIKSKSSTLK
-401 EKLKEYN
+401 EKLIEYN

-416 QPLLEELTKKY
+416 QPLLEELTRKY
-427 FLIDTNTEIPYN
+427 FLIDTNIEIPYN

>member
-1 MEKENILSEL
+1 MEKENILFEL
-11 RKNIQEDKFIKIVF
+11 KKNIQEDKLIKIVF
-25 SDRQNGEFNKI
+25 SDRKSGDFNKV
-36 IIKSLSL
+36 IIKPIIL
-43 KNGKNIQI
+43 KSAKNIQI

-61 KNIELDHFQE
+61 KNIDLNNLQEL
-71 IEDIL
+71 EDNL
-76 KGYMENF
+76 KEYIDNF
-83 KQILLQIENLDISFI
+83 KQILLQIEGSDISFI
-98 KKKESFTKKINKNNL
+98 RKKENFSRKEKESNL
-113 IKNYIE
+113 VKSCNE

-142 MSTEGKILKSS
+142 MSVEGKILKSS
-153 YNKFRQ
+153 YNKFKQ

-168 DVIEELKS
+168 DVIEELKA
-176 KKLIDNHI
+176 KKLITNHI

-201 YYLKHYRK
+201 YYLKNYRK
-209 DLSFS
+209 DLTFS

-225 EFCNKLAQKLNYEN
+225 EFCNKLAKKLNYEN

-248 DYDRAKEVDLV
+248 DYDKSKEVDLV

-274 KALSLNAKA
+274 KALSLDAKA

-310 KIMVD
+310 KIM
-315 NGVVL
+315 
-320 DKFATLATDSFRSS
+320 A
-334 EFYNTLKIMVDNGVV
+334 DNGVV

-362 SLALELCGYKTKMI
+362 SLSLELCGYKTKMI

-390 KAIKSKPSNLK
+390 KAIKSKSSNLK
-401 EKLKEYN
+401 EKLVEYN

-416 QPLLEELTKKY
+416 KPLLEDLIKKY
-427 FLIDTNTEIPYN
+427 FSIDTNTEIPYN

>member
-1 MEKENILSEL
+1 MEKENVLFEL
-11 RKNIQEDKFIKIVF
+11 KKNIQEDKLIKIVF
-25 SDRQNGEFNKI
+25 SDRQSGDFNKV
-36 IIKSLSL
+36 IIKPIIL
-43 KNGKNIQI
+43 KSAKNIQI
-51 ESFKDNKAFH
+51 ESFRDNKAFH
-61 KNIELDHFQE
+61 KNIDLNNLKEL
-71 IEDIL
+71 EDNL
-76 KGYMENF
+76 KEYIDNF
-83 KQILLQIENLDISFI
+83 KQILLQIEGLDISFI
-98 KKKESFTKKINKNNL
+98 RKKENFSRKEKDSNL
-113 IKNYIE
+113 IKTSNE

-142 MSTEGKILKSS
+142 MSVEGKILKSS
-153 YNKFRQ
+153 FNKFKQ

-168 DVIEELKS
+168 DVIEELKA
-176 KKLIDNHI
+176 KKLITNHI

-201 YYLKHYRK
+201 YYLKNYRK
-209 DLSFS
+209 DLTFS

-225 EFCNKLAQKLNYEN
+225 EFCNKLAKKLNYEN

-248 DYDRAKEVDLV
+248 DYDKSKEVDLV

-274 KALSLNAKA
+274 KALSLDAKA

-310 KIMVD
+310 KIM
-315 NGVVL
+315 
-320 DKFATLATDSFRSS
+320 A
-334 EFYNTLKIMVDNGVV
+334 DNGVV

-362 SLALELCGYKTKMI
+362 SLSLELCGYKTKMI

-390 KAIKSKPSNLK
+390 KAIKSKSSNLK
-401 EKLKEYN
+401 EKLVEYN

-416 QPLLEELTKKY
+416 KPLLEDLIKKY

>member
-1 MEKENILSEL
+1 MEKENVLFEL
-11 RKNIQEDKFIKIVF
+11 KKNIQEDKLIKIVF
-25 SDRQNGEFNKI
+25 SDRKSGDFNKV
-36 IIKSLSL
+36 IIKPIIL
-43 KNGKNIQI
+43 KSTKNIQI

-61 KNIELDHFQE
+61 KNIDLNNLQEL
-71 IEDIL
+71 EDNL
-76 KGYMENF
+76 KEYIDNF
-83 KQILLQIENLDISFI
+83 KQILLQIEGLDISFI
-98 KKKESFTKKINKNNL
+98 RKKENFSRKEKESNL
-113 IKNYIE
+113 IKTSNE

-142 MSTEGKILKSS
+142 MSVEGKILKSS
-153 YNKFRQ
+153 FNKFKQ

-168 DVIEELKS
+168 DVIEELKA
-176 KKLIDNHI
+176 KKLITNHI

-201 YYLKHYRK
+201 YYLKNYRK
-209 DLSFS
+209 DLTFS

-225 EFCNKLAQKLNYEN
+225 AFCNKLAKKLNYEN

-248 DYDRAKEVDLV
+248 DYDKSKEVDLV

-274 KALSLNAKA
+274 KALSLDAKA

-310 KIMVD
+310 KIM
-315 NGVVL
+315 
-320 DKFATLATDSFRSS
+320 A
-334 EFYNTLKIMVDNGVV
+334 DNGVV

-362 SLALELCGYKTKMI
+362 SLSLELCGYKTRMI

-390 KAIKSKPSNLK
+390 KAIKSKSSDLK
-401 EKLKEYN
+401 EKLVEYN

-416 QPLLEELTKKY
+416 KPLLEDLIRKY

>member
-1 MEKENILSEL
+1 MEKENILFEL
-11 RKNIQEDKFIKIVF
+11 KKNIQDDKLIKIVF
-25 SDRQNGEFNKI
+25 SDRKSGDFNKV
-36 IIKSLSL
+36 IIKPIIL
-43 KNGKNIQI
+43 KSTKNIQI

-61 KNIELDHFQE
+61 KNIDLNNLQEL
-71 IEDIL
+71 EDNL
-76 KGYMENF
+76 KEYIDNF
-83 KQILLQIENLDISFI
+83 KQILLQIEGSDISFI
-98 KKKESFTKKINKNNL
+98 RKKENFSRKEKDSNL
-113 IKNYIE
+113 IKTSNE

-142 MSTEGKILKSS
+142 MSVEGKILKSS
-153 YNKFRQ
+153 FNKFKQ

-168 DVIEELKS
+168 DVIEELKA
-176 KKLIDNHI
+176 KKLITNHI

-201 YYLKHYRK
+201 YYLKNYRK
-209 DLSFS
+209 DLTFS

-225 EFCNKLAQKLNYEN
+225 EFCNKLAKKLNYEN

-248 DYDRAKEVDLV
+248 DYDKSKEVDLV

-274 KALSLNAKA
+274 KALSLDAKA

-310 KIMVD
+310 KIM
-315 NGVVL
+315 
-320 DKFATLATDSFRSS
+320 A
-334 EFYNTLKIMVDNGVV
+334 DNGVV

-362 SLALELCGYKTKMI
+362 SLSLELCGYKTKMI

-390 KAIKSKPSNLK
+390 RAIKSKSSNLK
-401 EKLKEYN
+401 EKLVEYN

-416 QPLLEELTKKY
+416 KPLLEDLIKKY

>member
-1 MEKENILSEL
+1 MEKENILFEL
-11 RKNIQEDKFIKIVF
+11 IKNIQDDKLIKIVF
-25 SDRQNGEFNKI
+25 SDRKSGDFNKV
-36 IIKSLSL
+36 IIKPIIL
-43 KNGKNIQI
+43 KSAKNIQI

-61 KNIELDHFQE
+61 KNIDLNNLQELE
-71 IEDIL
+71 NIL
-76 KGYMENF
+76 KEYIDNF
-83 KQILLQIENLDISFI
+83 KQILLQIEGSDISFI
-98 KKKESFTKKINKNNL
+98 RKKENFSRKEKESNL
-113 IKNYIE
+113 IKTSNE

-142 MSTEGKILKSS
+142 MSVEGKILKSS
-153 YNKFRQ
+153 FNKFKQ

-168 DVIEELKS
+168 DVIEELKA
-176 KKLIDNHI
+176 KKLITNHI

-201 YYLKHYRK
+201 YYLKNYRK
-209 DLSFS
+209 DLTFS

-225 EFCNKLAQKLNYEN
+225 EFCNKLAKKLNYEN

-248 DYDRAKEVDLV
+248 DYDKSKEVDLV

-274 KALSLNAKA
+274 KALSLDAKA

-310 KIMVD
+310 KIM
-315 NGVVL
+315 
-320 DKFATLATDSFRSS
+320 A
-334 EFYNTLKIMVDNGVV
+334 DNGVV

-362 SLALELCGYKTKMI
+362 SLSLELCGYKTKMI

-390 KAIKSKPSNLK
+390 RAIKSKSSNLK
-401 EKLKEYN
+401 EKLVEYN

-416 QPLLEELTKKY
+416 KPLLEDLIKKY
-427 FLIDTNTEIPYN
+427 FSIDTNTEIPYN

>member
-1 MEKENILSEL
+1 MEKENILFESI
-11 RKNIQEDKFIKIVF
+11 KNIQEDKLIKIVF
-25 SDRQNGEFNKI
+25 SDRKSGDFNKV
-36 IIKSLSL
+36 IIKPIIL
-43 KNGKNIQI
+43 KSAKNIQI

-61 KNIELDHFQE
+61 KNIDLNNLQEL
-71 IEDIL
+71 EDNL
-76 KGYMENF
+76 KEYIDNF
-83 KQILLQIENLDISFI
+83 KQILLQIEGSDISFI
-98 KKKESFTKKINKNNL
+98 RKKENFSRKEKESNL
-113 IKNYIE
+113 IKTSNE

-142 MSTEGKILKSS
+142 MSVEGKILKSS
-153 YNKFRQ
+153 FNKFKQ

-168 DVIEELKS
+168 DVIEELKA
-176 KKLIDNHI
+176 KKLITNHI

-201 YYLKHYRK
+201 YYLKNYRK
-209 DLSFS
+209 DLTFS

-225 EFCNKLAQKLNYEN
+225 EFCNKLAKKLNYEN

-248 DYDRAKEVDLV
+248 DYNKSKEVDLV

-274 KALSLNAKA
+274 KALSLDAKA

-310 KIMVD
+310 KIMTD
-315 NGVVL
+315 NGV
-320 DKFATLATDSFRSS
+320 
-334 EFYNTLKIMVDNGVV
+334 I

-362 SLALELCGYKTKMI
+362 SLSLELCGYKTKMI

-390 KAIKSKPSNLK
+390 RAIKSKSSNLK
-401 EKLKEYN
+401 EKLVEYN

-416 QPLLEELTKKY
+416 KPLLEDLIKKY

>member
-1 MEKENILSEL
+1 MEKENVLFEL
-11 RKNIQEDKFIKIVF
+11 KKNIQEDKLIKIVF
-25 SDRQNGEFNKI
+25 SDRQSGDFNKV
-36 IIKSLSL
+36 IIKPIIL
-43 KNGKNIQI
+43 KSTKNIQI

-61 KNIELDHFQE
+61 KNIDLNNLQEL
-71 IEDIL
+71 EDNL
-76 KGYMENF
+76 KEYIDNF
-83 KQILLQIENLDISFI
+83 KQILLQIEGLDISFI
-98 KKKESFTKKINKNNL
+98 RKKENFSRKEKESNL
-113 IKNYIE
+113 IKTSNE

-142 MSTEGKILKSS
+142 MSVEGKILKSS
-153 YNKFRQ
+153 FNKFKQ

-168 DVIEELKS
+168 DVIEELKA
-176 KKLIDNHI
+176 KKLITNHI

-201 YYLKHYRK
+201 YYLKNYRE
-209 DLSFS
+209 DLTFS

-225 EFCNKLAQKLNYEN
+225 EFCNKLAKKLNYEN

-248 DYDRAKEVDLV
+248 DYDKSKEVDLV

-274 KALSLNAKA
+274 KALSLDAKA

-310 KIMVD
+310 KIMAD

-320 DKFATLATDSFRSS
+320 DKFATLATDSS
-334 EFYNTLKIMVDNGVV
+334 
-349 LDKFATLATDSFR
+349 R
-362 SLALELCGYKTKMI
+362 SLSLELCGYKTKMI

-390 KAIKSKPSNLK
+390 KAIKSKSSNLK
-401 EKLKEYN
+401 EKLTEYN

-416 QPLLEELTKKY
+416 KPLLEDLIKKY

>member
-1 MEKENILSEL
+1 MEKENILFEL
-11 RKNIQEDKFIKIVF
+11 IKNIQDDKLIKIVF
-25 SDRQNGEFNKI
+25 SDRKSGDFNKV
-36 IIKSLSL
+36 IIKPIIL
-43 KNGKNIQI
+43 KSAKNIQI

-61 KNIELDHFQE
+61 KNIDLNNLQEL
-71 IEDIL
+71 EDNL
-76 KGYMENF
+76 KEYIDNF
-83 KQILLQIENLDISFI
+83 KQILLQIEGSDISFI
-98 KKKESFTKKINKNNL
+98 RKKENFSRKEKESNL
-113 IKNYIE
+113 IKTSNE

-142 MSTEGKILKSS
+142 MSVEGKILKSS
-153 YNKFRQ
+153 FNKFKQ

-168 DVIEELKS
+168 DVIEELKA
-176 KKLIDNHI
+176 KKLITNHI

-201 YYLKHYRK
+201 YYLKNYRK
-209 DLSFS
+209 DLTFS

-225 EFCNKLAQKLNYEN
+225 EFCNKLAKKLNYEN

-248 DYDRAKEVDLV
+248 DYDKSKEVDLV

-274 KALSLNAKA
+274 KALSLDAKA

-310 KIMVD
+310 KIM
-315 NGVVL
+315 
-320 DKFATLATDSFRSS
+320 A
-334 EFYNTLKIMVDNGVV
+334 DNGVV

-362 SLALELCGYKTKMI
+362 SLSLELCGYKTKMI

-390 KAIKSKPSNLK
+390 KAIKSKSSNLK
-401 EKLKEYN
+401 EKLIEYN

-416 QPLLEELTKKY
+416 KPLLEDLIKKY
-427 FLIDTNTEIPYN
+427 FFIDTNTEIPYN

>member
-1 MEKENILSEL
+1 MEKENILFEL
-11 RKNIQEDKFIKIVF
+11 IKNIQDDKLIKIVF
-25 SDRQNGEFNKI
+25 SDRKSGDFNKV
-36 IIKSLSL
+36 IIKPIIL
-43 KNGKNIQI
+43 KSAKNIQI
-51 ESFKDNKAFH
+51 ESFRDNKAFH
-61 KNIELDHFQE
+61 KNIDLNNLQEL
-71 IEDIL
+71 EDNL
-76 KGYMENF
+76 KEYIDNF
-83 KQILLQIENLDISFI
+83 KQILLQIEGSDISFI
-98 KKKESFTKKINKNNL
+98 RKKENFSRKEKESNL
-113 IKNYIE
+113 IKTSNE

-142 MSTEGKILKSS
+142 MSVEGKILKSS
-153 YNKFRQ
+153 FNKFKQ

-168 DVIEELKS
+168 DVIEELKA
-176 KKLIDNHI
+176 KKLITNHI

-201 YYLKHYRK
+201 YYLKNYRK
-209 DLSFS
+209 DLTFS

-225 EFCNKLAQKLNYEN
+225 EFCNKLAKKLNYEN

-248 DYDRAKEVDLV
+248 DYNKSKEVDLV

-274 KALSLNAKA
+274 KALSLDAKA

-310 KIMVD
+310 KIM
-315 NGVVL
+315 
-320 DKFATLATDSFRSS
+320 A
-334 EFYNTLKIMVDNGVV
+334 DNGVV

-362 SLALELCGYKTKMI
+362 SLSLELCGYKTKMI

-390 KAIKSKPSNLK
+390 KAIKSKSSNLK
-401 EKLKEYN
+401 EKLTEYN

-416 QPLLEELTKKY
+416 KPLLEDLIKKY
-427 FLIDTNTEIPYN
+427 FSIDTNTEIPYN

>member
-1 MEKENILSEL
+1 MEKENILFEL
-11 RKNIQEDKFIKIVF
+11 KKNIQEDKLIKIVF
-25 SDRQNGEFNKI
+25 SDRKSGDFNKV
-36 IIKSLSL
+36 IIKPIIL
-43 KNGKNIQI
+43 KSAKNIQI

-61 KNIELDHFQE
+61 KNIDLNNLQEL
-71 IEDIL
+71 EDNL
-76 KGYMENF
+76 KEYIDNF
-83 KQILLQIENLDISFI
+83 KQILLQIEGLDISFI
-98 KKKESFTKKINKNNL
+98 RKKENFSRKEKESNL
-113 IKNYIE
+113 IKTSNE

-142 MSTEGKILKSS
+142 MSVEGKILKSS
-153 YNKFRQ
+153 FNKFKQ

-168 DVIEELKS
+168 DVIEELKA
-176 KKLIDNHI
+176 KKLITNHI

-201 YYLKHYRK
+201 YYLKNYRK
-209 DLSFS
+209 DLTFS

-225 EFCNKLAQKLNYEN
+225 EFCNKLAKKLNYEN

-248 DYDRAKEVDLV
+248 DYDKSKEVDLV

-274 KALSLNAKA
+274 KALSLDAKA

-310 KIMVD
+310 KIM
-315 NGVVL
+315 
-320 DKFATLATDSFRSS
+320 A
-334 EFYNTLKIMVDNGVV
+334 DNGVV

-362 SLALELCGYKTKMI
+362 SLSLELCGYKTKMI

-390 KAIKSKPSNLK
+390 KAIKSKSSNLK
-401 EKLKEYN
+401 EKLTEYN

-416 QPLLEELTKKY
+416 KPLLEDLIKKY